1 MRSAPDVAGRVSIC
15 DAPRVFSGRRTRALL
30 LFVGAIVLGLLLG
43 AAETPR
49 AFAFPVRV
57 RGATHVDML
66 ATDGPSGSVVRG
78 EITDDAGA
86 SVSKVSIR
94 IEAFDASG
102 NPVRLDG
109 GLPCDRP
116 KAAVPKNEAGAW
128 IVEADDRGAFCVK
141 RNRSSAG
148 LKFKVRFAGNN
159 FLDPTEENADTV
171 ADSEQRVRT
180 ILRFD
185 APPTEIDLDRDET
198 TVSVSLKVDRLDAE
212 KLSSGAPLKRDGLV
226 VAFTDESGT
235 ELGKATTAGD
245 GRARFTVPPDR
256 LGAPGNGEIRAKFAG
271 NAELAPATTTIF
283 VTKTATVTLSAAST
297 EGGEPE
303 AGIPLTV
310 TVKSEHGVVESGVVE
325 AMLDKESV
333 GSGATKDGVARV
345 VVTFGAGRRGTAS
358 VSLRYVPSTPWWRAS
373 KPVDVAIPVKGPSPW
388 RHVVLGL
395 MVALLTAWIVAKW
408 RRAPRPSKPESTA
421 AMPPSGRPEI
431 LVVERPSGLRG
442 WKGVVTDAHDGAPI
456 EHAHLKVVLP
466 SLDGARVIADA
477 YCDNMGA
484 FAIEMDFVEGARL
497 VVDGDLHAEH
507 EQALPPPSILRVALV
522 TRRRALL
529 DRLVRWA
536 KARGGSYDST
546 REPTPGHV
554 RRVASRAQAGE
565 IEAWARQLE
574 HVAFGDAPVTRGVDD
589 DVQRLEPNRAVRP
602 EDPRAANVALRA
614 IDAPDVAFPAVN
626 EDAAPRE

>member
-1 MRSAPDVAGRVSIC
+1 MILIGWIGAVVRSAA
-15 DAPRVFSGRRTRALL
+15 
-30 LFVGAIVLGLLLG
+30 
-43 AAETPR
+43 
-49 AFAFPVRV
+49 AFPVRV
-57 RGATHVDML
+57 RGATHIDLL
-66 ATDGPSGSVVRG
+66 ATDGPSGTIVRG

-86 SVSKVSIR
+86 SVSKVSIQIR
-94 IEAFDASG
+94 AVDAGG

-128 IVEADDRGAFCVK
+128 IIEADDRGAFCVK
-141 RNRSSAG
+141 RSRPSTG
-148 LKFKVRFAGNN
+148 LTFKVRFAGNN
-159 FLDPTEENADTV
+159 YLDAAEEGAETV
-171 ADSEQRVRT
+171 PDSERRVRT

-198 TVSVSLKVDRLDAE
+198 TVSVSLKLDRLDAE
-212 KLSSGAPLKRDGLV
+212 KLASGVPVKRDGLV
-226 VAFTDESGT
+226 ISFTDDAGA
-235 ELGKATTAGD
+235 ELDKATTSGD
-245 GRARFTVPPDR
+245 GRARFTIPPDR

-271 NAELAPATTTIF
+271 NGELAPAQTTIF
-283 VTKTATVTLSAAST
+283 VTKIAAVTLHPTASD
-297 EGGEPE
+297 GGEPE
-303 AGIPLTV
+303 AGIPITV
-310 TVKSEHGVVESGVVE
+310 KVKSEHGVVDTGVVE

-333 GSGATKDGVARV
+333 GSGSVKDGVAKL
-345 VVTFGAGRRGTAS
+345 VVTFVAGRKGTAS

-373 KPVDVAIPVKGPSPW
+373 KALDFAIPVKGPSPW
-388 RHVVLGL
+388 RHIVLGL
-395 MVALLTAWIVAKW
+395 MVASLTAWIVAKW
-408 RRAPRPSKPESTA
+408 RRAPRRAKAESAA

-431 LVVERPSGLRG
+431 LVVDRPSGLRG

-456 EHAHLKVVLP
+456 EHAHLKVILP
-466 SLDGARVIADA
+466 GVDGAHALA
-477 YCDNMGA
+477 ETYSDNMGA
-484 FAIEMDFVEGARL
+484 FAIELDPVDGARL
-497 VVDGDLHAEH
+497 VVDGDLHAAH
-507 EQALPPPSILRVALV
+507 EQALPPPSVLRVALV

-554 RRVASRAQAGE
+554 RRVASRAQAAE

-574 HVAFGDAPVTRGVDD
+574 HAAFGDAPVTRGIDD

-614 IDAPDVAFPAVN
+614 IDAPDVAFPPVN
-626 EDAAPRE
+626 DEPAARE